1 MSHHTW
7 AHRLVTIA
15 VRPLARTSVT
25 PNQITTLR
33 LVSGLLAA
41 AAFAT
46 GNGFLVDI
54 GGGLWVLSMLCD
66 RADGVLARMTGQSSP
81 AGHVYDLICDFVV
94 TTVLFVAVG
103 VGIEGGLIGGLSVW
117 LGLLAGA
124 SVGLM
129 FWLLY
134 RIERLMPDDK
144 AASPTRAG
152 FDPDDTLFIVAPL
165 AWLGWMPEF
174 LLVSAIGAPIAAAI
188 VIGAYFRAR
197 RRVDVSDRKP
207 LSESNS

>member
-1 MSHHTW
+1 MSHNTW

-15 VRPLARTSVT
+15 VRPLARTSAT
-25 PNQITTLR
+25 PNHITTLR

-41 AAFAT
+41 ATFAT
-46 GNGFLVDI
+46 GNGFLVDV

-66 RADGVLARMTGQSSP
+66 RADGVSARMTGQTSP
-81 AGHVYDLICDFVV
+81 AGHVYDLISDFVV
-94 TTVLFVAVG
+94 TILLFVAVG
-103 VGIEGGLIGGLSVW
+103 IGVEGGLIGGLSVW
-117 LGLLAGA
+117 LGLVAGA

-134 RIERLMPDDK
+134 RIDRITPDDN
-144 AASPTRAG
+144 ASSPTRAG

-174 LLVSAIGAPIAAAI
+174 LLVSAIGAPIATAF
-188 VIGAYFRAR
+188 VIGAYLRAR
-197 RRVDVSDRKP
+197 RLSDQRP
-207 LSESNS
+207 LSGSNS